1 MSVISGVNLGVARR
15 GWQGFG
21 SGKAWRVQ
29 YDENGKFQ
37 YFSFSNSSISGFF
50 LRKLM
55 SNLMVIKKRLLLKS
69 VHCRIT
75 STLQLQRT
83 IQVMIMIMRSA
94 KILGGEIDMKF

>member
-15 GWQGFG
+15 GWVGWF
-21 SGKAWRVQ
+21 GKAWRVQ

-37 YFSFSNSSISGFF
+37 YFSFSNSSISVFF